1 MDMTQPP
8 ENIGARL
15 VIRRD
20 ARFGLK
26 EISQHTEHL
35 SEMFIRSSQQRG
47 PQSAP
52 TPGPVKSGANDRPG
66 EVLKLGCQHYSLRK
80 TESAL

>member
-8 ENIGARL
+8 ENIRARL

-52 TPGPVKSGANDRPG
+52 EADR
-66 EVLKLGCQHYSLRK
+66 
-80 TESAL
+80 